1 MVFSLGFNPTMKVSM
16 GVALPL
22 FAQSEG
28 ELVDIEIYDNLT
40 EKEVMDIINPKLPD
54 GAKIIDVKRVE
65 RYTTAVDIAAQW
77 AEYCITPYCK
87 SNENYDFEEFKKDV
101 ERVLTSPEILISKKN
116 KKGVE
121 KTTDF
126 KKSVGTYR
134 FEGDSLYI
142 FLKTGQGSDIPA
154 LRADS
159 LMQLVN
165 SDKLFDI
172 TRLRFLDEN
181 LREL

>member
-1 MVFSLGFNPTMKVSM
+1 M
-16 GVALPL
+16 
-22 FAQSEG
+22 
-28 ELVDIEIYDNLT
+28 
-40 EKEVMDIINPKLPD
+40 
-54 GAKIIDVKRVE
+54 
-65 RYTTAVDIAAQW
+65 
-77 AEYCITPYCK
+77 
-87 SNENYDFEEFKKDV
+87 
-101 ERVLTSPEILISKKN
+101 ISKKN
-116 KKGVE
+116 KKGIE

-134 FEGDSLYI
+134 FEGGSLYI
-142 FLKTGQGSDIPA
+142 FLKTGQGSDIPT